1 MDLTFNSK
9 NWLFYEFPSNTFLL
23 KTLVL
28 QNKNSPSSKSEPVV
42 LEYKDNTK
50 YVENEN
56 LKQLREAKNTNFSI
70 IYSFTCIY
78 LFVFYF
84 D

>member
-28 QNKNSPSSKSEPVV
+28 QIKNSLSSKSEPVV
-42 LEYKDNTK
+42 WEYKDNTK

-70 IYSFTCIY
+70 IYSFIY